1 MDVLFLFGRILVGA
15 YFLMMASNHL
25 LNTQQMLGYAASKN
39 VPMARLA
46 VLGTGLLLLVGG
58 LSVITGFQPVVGV
71 IALSIFFLG
80 VTPMMHN
87 FWAIQDPQMRMMEM
101 TQFTKNMA
109 LFGSALMFLAI
120 QTPWALSLG

>member
-1 MDVLFLFGRILVGA
+1 MDVLFLFGRILAGA
-15 YFLMMASNHL
+15 YYLMMAANHL
-25 LNTQQMLGYAASKN
+25 LNSQQLTAYASSKN

-46 VLGTGLLLLVGG
+46 VLGTGLLLLIGG
-58 LSVITGFQPVVGV
+58 LSLITGFQPLIGI

-120 QTPWALSLG
+120 QTPWPLGLG